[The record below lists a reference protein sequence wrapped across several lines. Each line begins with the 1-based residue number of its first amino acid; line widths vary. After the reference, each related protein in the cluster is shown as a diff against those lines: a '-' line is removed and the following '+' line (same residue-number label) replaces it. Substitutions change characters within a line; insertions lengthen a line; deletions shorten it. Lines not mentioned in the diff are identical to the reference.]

1 MVSTQWR
8 DQLRMYSL
16 DRNAATKPQRKS
28 FRLPRLKAMVAGIAL
43 VSLALTG
50 CSKASDSSAASQ
62 NTLKKEEILLVT
74 TMITSTN
81 DYMQNWKQGSQAF
94 ADSVGAELKVI
105 VANGDSQQQL
115 SQLQAAI
122 ATGKKVVLST
132 NPVASADVPAMVKAV
147 VDSGGY
153 VVTQWNKPDDF
164 KPEDFGPH
172 YVAHL
177 GYDGFA
183 AGEYTARKLFES
195 MGGSGGVVAL
205 QGVLDSTA
213 NRQRYA
219 GMQKAL
225 KDFPD
230 IKVLG
235 TDNANW
241 DRQMAFQKMQSLQA
255 KFGDQIKGVWAGGDS
270 MTMGALSALEQA
282 GKASEVKVAGIDGVK
297 ETLDAIASGGPF
309 VATWYTDGYYSGALG
324 LAMGYQAAT
333 GELDVSKMTP
343 EQRNGTYRQVGI
355 DRSNISEFIN
365 PPTNEQILAEVN
377 KGLFDRLVGPALTE
391 K

>member
-1 MVSTQWR
+1 MFALPKRPAKPKKPRSKR
-8 DQLRMYSL
+8 LRTL
-16 DRNAATKPQRKS
+16 VAAT
-28 FRLPRLKAMVAGIAL
+28 AL
-43 VSLALTG
+43 IGLALTG
-50 CSKASDSSAASQ
+50 CKASAGAAQSQ
-62 NTLKKEEILLVT
+62 EALKKEDVLLVT
-74 TMITSTN
+74 TLITSTN

-94 ADSVGAELKVI
+94 ADSVGVPLKVI

-164 KPEDFGPH
+164 KPETFGPH

-177 GYDGFA
+177 GYDGYA

-195 MGGSGGVVAL
+195 MGGSGGVVAI

-219 GMQKAL
+219 GFEKAL
-225 KDFPD
+225 KDFPN

-241 DRQMAFQKMQSLQA
+241 DRQTAFQKMQSLQA
-255 KFGDQIKGVWAGGDS
+255 KFGDQIKGVWTGGDS
-270 MTMGALSALEQA
+270 MTQGALSAMEQA
-282 GKASEVKVAGIDGVK
+282 GKGAKVKVAGIDGVK
-297 ETLDAIASGGPF
+297 ETLDKISGGDAY
-309 VATWYTDGYYSGALG
+309 VSSWYTDGYYSGALG
-324 LAMGYQAAT
+324 LAMGYAAAT
-333 GELDVSKMTP
+333 GDLDVSKMTAD
-343 EQRNGTYRQVGI
+343 QRNGTYRQVGI
-355 DRSNISEFIN
+355 DKSNVAQYIN
-365 PPTNEQILAEVN
+365 PPTDPQIMAEVN
-377 KGLFDRLVGPALTE
+377 KGLFDRLTGPALTE

>member
-1 MVSTQWR
+1 MFFPRFRKDRSRSKGQHP
-8 DQLRMYSL
+8 LRIV
-16 DRNAATKPQRKS
+16 AAGAAV
-28 FRLPRLKAMVAGIAL
+28 LAV
-43 VSLALTG
+43 ALTG
-50 CSKASDSSAASQ
+50 CKASDATAQSQ
-62 NTLKKEEILLVT
+62 NTLAKDDVLLVT
-74 TMITSTN
+74 TLITSTN
-81 DYMQNWKQGSQAF
+81 DYMQNWKQGSQAY
-94 ADSVGAELKVI
+94 ADSIGVPLKVI

-122 ATGKKVVLST
+122 ATGKKVILST

-177 GYDGFA
+177 GYDGYA

-219 GMQKAL
+219 GFEKAL
-225 KDFPD
+225 KDFPN

-241 DRQMAFQKMQSLQA
+241 DRQTAFQKMQSLQA

-270 MTMGALSALEQA
+270 MAQGALSAMEQA
-282 GKASEVKVAGIDGVK
+282 GRGAQVKVAGIDGVK
-297 ETLDAIASGGPF
+297 ETLDAIAKGPSYT
-309 VATWYTDGYYSGALG
+309 ATWYTDGYYSGALG
-324 LAMGYQAAT
+324 LAMGYAAAT
-333 GELDVSKMTP
+333 GKLDVSKMTP

-355 DRSNISEFIN
+355 DKSNVADFIN

-377 KGLFDRLVGPALTE
+377 KGLFDRLTGPALTE